1 MKGILAI
8 SSRDLANCILSQD
21 WKMRKAGLLIIAK
34 QAKYLYDPNKVDELD
49 KIDIKFE
56 GMDKKQFLR

>member
-1 MKGILAI
+1 
-8 SSRDLANCILSQD
+8 
-21 WKMRKAGLLIIAK
+21 MRKAGLLIIAK
-34 QAKYLYDPNKVDELD
+34 QAKYIYDPNKVDELD